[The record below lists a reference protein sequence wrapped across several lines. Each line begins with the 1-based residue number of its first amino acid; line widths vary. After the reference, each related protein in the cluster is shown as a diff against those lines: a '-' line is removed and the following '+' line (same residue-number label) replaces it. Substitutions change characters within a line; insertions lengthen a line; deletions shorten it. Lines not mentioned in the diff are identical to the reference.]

1 VDGNYR
7 VEIYIHLLDP
17 TSQESA
23 APESHEGRRLDS
35 CQGPKVAV
43 FAAVPGWWLG
53 LINVNKF
60 PLDNFHLQL

>member
-1 VDGNYR
+1 MGKYQDFVGILYWLDWILKGIVDGNYR

-23 APESHEGRRLDS
+23 APESQGRRLDS

-43 FAAVPGWWLG
+43 FAAVPG
-53 LINVNKF
+53 
-60 PLDNFHLQL
+60 